1 MVTVFLNL
9 VLSIG
14 WLGRTGDKGKASL
27 LQRAVWHAQKR
38 RVLESRMLSYVYLRE
53 HAQLTYQA
61 TSSSSNCCELN
72 LSWNTIR
79 AKTKKGQTKCSFFT
93 GQLFICGYIC
103 RLLLLKAF
111 PIYSFQGSFF
121 YSDNS
126 RYNTP
131 NICVLSDNFRTTVCR
146 SSWKELSYT
155 SSSRSKPTSLGGFFC
170 FQKYGDKQ
178 INTKIFWGAGSNWN
192 KKGRTGCLVYVTLTW
207 HGSLT
212 SGDLMSITFV

>member
-27 LQRAVWHAQKR
+27 RQLAVWHAQKR
-38 RVLESRMLSYVYLRE
+38 RVLGSRMLSYVYLRE

-93 GQLFICGYIC
+93 GQLLFVAIFADSYYLRLFRSIVSKAVFFI
-103 RLLLLKAF
+103 
-111 PIYSFQGSFF
+111 
-121 YSDNS
+121 
-126 RYNTP
+126 
-131 NICVLSDNFRTTVCR
+131 
-146 SSWKELSYT
+146 
-155 SSSRSKPTSLGGFFC
+155 
-170 FQKYGDKQ
+170 
-178 INTKIFWGAGSNWN
+178 
-192 KKGRTGCLVYVTLTW
+192 
-207 HGSLT
+207 
-212 SGDLMSITFV
+212 SITHDITLLTFAFRLITSVQLFVVPRERNYLTHRRHAQSQRA

>member
-1 MVTVFLNL
+1 MKVFKGQENLLLKNLQEKTRVENVRFLSWKIFFVGKYSIQSTNEMAFKRTVTLRASFRFPAIRFDAPKL
-9 VLSIG
+9 LSFSG
-14 WLGRTGDKGKASL
+14 FT
-27 LQRAVWHAQKR
+27 HAHAKCPP
-38 RVLESRMLSYVYLRE
+38 VSYVYLRE

-103 RLLLLKAF
+103 RLLLLQAF

-146 SSWKELSYT
+146 SS
-155 SSSRSKPTSLGGFFC
+155 
-170 FQKYGDKQ
+170 
-178 INTKIFWGAGSNWN
+178 
-192 KKGRTGCLVYVTLTW
+192 
-207 HGSLT
+207 
-212 SGDLMSITFV
+212 

>member
-111 PIYSFQGSFF
+111 SIHSFQGSFL

-126 RYNTP
+126 WYNTP

-170 FQKYGDKQ
+170 FQKYGDLQ
-178 INTKIFWGAGSNWN
+178 INTQNFWGAGSNWN
-192 KKGRTGCLVYVTLTW
+192 KKGGTVAWC
-207 HGSLT
+207 
-212 SGDLMSITFV
+212 M